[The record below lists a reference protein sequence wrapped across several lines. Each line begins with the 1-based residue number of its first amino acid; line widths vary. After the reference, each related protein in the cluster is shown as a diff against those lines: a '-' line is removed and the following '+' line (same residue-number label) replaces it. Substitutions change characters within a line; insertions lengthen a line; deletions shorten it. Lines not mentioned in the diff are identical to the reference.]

1 MITILKRENN
11 EMVEIGTATNSRLA
25 LNIVCARLGVQP
37 HNLQIDIKAVSL
49 TRSRM
54 DIFFLNDRK
63 RTESIA
69 QLVVKI

>member
-11 EMVEIGTATNSRLA
+11 EMVEIGTTTNSHLA

-37 HNLQIDIKAVSL
+37 HGLQIDVKAVSL
-49 TRSRM
+49 TRTRM

-63 RTESIA
+63 RTEPIA
-69 QLVVKI
+69 QLVIKI